1 MTIIHYQGDVFTH
14 EGQTSVHEFGIEI
27 LAARAALAKPI
38 SLTVYVGYHG
48 NKNGAW
54 FKNFDATEDAETASI
69 GNVFP
74 NAKLVQVRGPG
85 MSATAI
91 QDAVKAGK
99 VFFTWCDSDTRVNAV
114 MEGDMPRLAPT
125 PP

>member
-69 GNVFP
+69 GDIFP
-74 NAKLVQVRGPG
+74 NAKLVQVRDRECPLQQSGTPSRLGRFFSPG
-85 MSATAI
+85 AIAT
-91 QDAVKAGK
+91 
-99 VFFTWCDSDTRVNAV
+99 
-114 MEGDMPRLAPT
+114 PR
-125 PP
+125 